1 MAILDQYGNPYRY
14 ATRFAH
20 AATRSPATGT
30 NYPNVLDDIAVLIPR
45 HDRLTLQ
52 GLSRRL
58 YTNFGVLKAAVDQK
72 ANYSVGHAWQPCF
85 RSPDADRA
93 AAAEQWVQDRFY
105 PLCDVRGPVFYW
117 QECLQLISQA
127 LDRDGEAFV
136 LLTSS
141 KGGDARIQL
150 IPSHRIGQRAHS
162 DDEVDKGPYK
172 GAKIRDGVIMNK
184 VGRPVA
190 YRILGDAQDGSQDYD
205 ISARDLIHVYDPDF
219 AEQER
224 GLPAFTHALTDFLK
238 CLQST
243 EFETIAMMMV
253 SSLGLIEYNDTG
265 MPEED
270 PAFALQSGSTAEDG
284 ITTQL
289 YAGGTTRYFK
299 ANPGAKL
306 ESVSHNRPG
315 DMWERFNDRLIRSGL
330 AGVQWPM
337 ALVWKSPGQGTAERS
352 EVVRARR
359 SIEQRQST
367 LQRVARRIVSY
378 AVGVAFDR
386 GELEPFARF
395 WDVDFTLPPRLTVD
409 DGRENAALLAQ
420 IESGALTMAQYQGYF
435 GRKEEDHWRE
445 YWRGV
450 ALKERTREEVEAET
464 GMQLT
469 EPTETETEDD
479 DADENE

>member
-1 MAILDQYGNPYRY
+1 MSILDQYGNPYRHS
-14 ATRFAH
+14 TRFAH
-20 AATRSPATGT
+20 AATRSPMIGT
-30 NYPNVLDDIAVLIPR
+30 QYPNVIDDIAALIPR

-85 RSPDADRA
+85 RSPDMDKAK
-93 AAAEQWVQDRFY
+93 AAEQWVQDSFF

-117 QECLQLISQA
+117 QECLSLISQS

-141 KGGDARIQL
+141 KKGDARIQL
-150 IPSHRIGQRAHS
+150 IPSHRIGQRAQS
-162 DDEVDKGPYK
+162 DDEVDAGPYK

-190 YRILGDAQDGSQDYD
+190 YRILGDANDGSKDYD
-205 ISARDLIHVYDPDF
+205 ISARDLIHVYDPDY

-253 SSLGLIEYNDTG
+253 SSLGLIEYNDSG

-270 PAFALQSGSTAEDG
+270 PAFALQSGATAEDG
-284 ITTQL
+284 IQTQL

-299 ANPGAKL
+299 SNSGQKL
-306 ESVSHNRPG
+306 ESISHTRPG

-359 SIEQRQST
+359 SIEQRQAT
-367 LQRVARRIVSY
+367 LKQVARRIVSY
-378 AVGVAFDR
+378 AVGTAFDR
-386 GELEPFARF
+386 GELAPFSRF

-409 DGRENAALLAQ
+409 DGRENSALLDQ
-420 IESGALTMAQYQGYF
+420 IEQGALTMAEYQGF
-435 GRKEEDHWRE
+435 KGRTEEDHWRE
-445 YWRGV
+445 YWSGV
-450 ALKERTREEVEAET
+450 ATKERIRAEVEAET
-464 GMQLT
+464 GIELST
-469 EPTETETEDD
+469 TTTTTEDD
-479 DADENE
+479 DTDEAEQ